1 MTTTVHTDIHH
12 PDVASFLATIPEDAE
27 LPQLTAAYAEALG
40 RLQRTHERESDAHRR
55 VTAINQELVD
65 AEGKDYER
73 LLTERALLLQQL
85 DATPTVLDEL
95 QRRLVLAHLAYLHR
109 VAVVSR
115 DEYKRCGSELAAPHA
130 ELRDIVRSLELDDS
144 RYARAAILS
153 DEDRTRF
160 LQRRAELVRQMQPTL
175 QQQQRA
181 ELVHGIAVSTARQ
194 RYGDDVDLLVPG
206 RWPDIAARVVQP
218 RGPATIRSWAPAPR

>member
-12 PDVASFLATIPEDAE
+12 PDVAAFLAIVPEDTE
-27 LPQLTAAYAEALG
+27 LTQLTALYAVALG
-40 RLQRTHERESDAHRR
+40 RLQRTRERESEAHQR

-95 QRRLVLAHLAYLHR
+95 QRRLVLAHLAYLRR
-109 VAVVSR
+109 VAMVAR
-115 DEYKRCGSELAAPHA
+115 DEYKRCEAELAAPQA
-130 ELRDIVRSLELDDS
+130 EYREIVHHLELDDS
-144 RYARAAILS
+144 RYVRAAILS
-153 DEDRTRF
+153 DEDRARF
-160 LQRRAELVRQMQPTL
+160 LQRRAELVQQMRPTL

-181 ELVHGIAVSTARQ
+181 ELVHGIAVGTARQ
-194 RYGDDVDLLVPG
+194 RYGDDVDVMVSG
-206 RWPDIAARVVQP
+206 RWPDIAARFVRP
-218 RGPATIRSWAPAPR
+218 RAPAAVRSWAHASS